1 MAAGS
6 IRAEAPKGGAT
17 MSRLAFTSAG
27 AALLTALSTVAQAQQ
42 PPAPAQQPA
51 AQAQPARPQIETT
64 KVDGTENV
72 YIFRNGNHQAMFI
85 VTKDGVIA
93 TDPVAYGR
101 PAGGQQYVDEIKK
114 VTDKPIKY
122 LIYSHV
128 HFDHIAGG
136 KAFKDAGARII
147 AHQNATK
154 RLKVLKDPHT
164 PIPDESVNQK
174 KTIKLGGT
182 TLELHYLGLNHSDST
197 LVMRLPKEKLVFIV
211 DTIPVGAF
219 PGRGFIDIYPLETE
233 EFIKKVIAMDWE
245 RMIPGHPG
253 PGGRLGTK
261 DDAKQTLQLMQDA
274 SAEMKK
280 MGQEGKCWDQA
291 EKDFKLE
298 KYATLPGY
306 ANGLQFVARRYC
318 GLWGRGA

>member
-1 MAAGS
+1 M
-6 IRAEAPKGGAT
+6 RQV
-17 MSRLAFTSAG
+17 LFTSVG
-27 AALLTALSTVAQAQQ
+27 AALLVMLSIAAQAQQ
-42 PPAPAQQPA
+42 QPAPTAPAQQPA
-51 AQAQPARPQIETT
+51 AQQQPRPPQIETK
-64 KVDGTENV
+64 KVDGTDNV
-72 YIFRNGNHQAMFI
+72 YTFRNGNHQAMFI

-101 PAGGQQYVDEIKK
+101 PTGGQQYVDEIKK
-114 VTDKPIKY
+114 ITDKPIKY

-136 KAFKDAGARII
+136 KAFKDAGARVI
-147 AHQNATK
+147 AHKNATA
-154 RLKVLKDPHT
+154 RLKKLQDPHT
-164 PIPDESVNQK
+164 VIPDESVDQK
-174 KTIKLGGT
+174 KIIKLGGT

-197 LVMRLPKEKLVFIV
+197 LVMRLPKEKIVFIV

-233 EFIKKVIAMDWE
+233 DFIKKVIAMDWE

-261 DDAKQTLQLMQDA
+261 DDARNVLTLMQEA
-274 SAEMKK
+274 SAEVKK